1 VNFHKNK
8 KKLKPNTRKKKE
20 PGSKRENKPKIKM
33 RGNFVQALGFLLLL
47 SVMITVLH
55 RQCCIEASLT
65 HFRRNFAQQK
75 GVMKA
80 FQ

>member
-1 VNFHKNK
+1 
-8 KKLKPNTRKKKE
+8 
-20 PGSKRENKPKIKM
+20 M